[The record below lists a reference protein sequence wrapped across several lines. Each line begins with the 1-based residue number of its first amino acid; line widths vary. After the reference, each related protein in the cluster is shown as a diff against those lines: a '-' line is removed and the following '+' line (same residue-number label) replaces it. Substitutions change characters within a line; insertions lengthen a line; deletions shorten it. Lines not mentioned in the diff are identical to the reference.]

1 MERSGWEEHHE
12 LGWMEGDVW
21 CSTEGGGGV
30 RRRWRKAGNVQEG
43 EDKEEH
49 RVIMQRQRQT
59 RDSPAEGALNEMK
72 VNERD

>member
-1 MERSGWEEHHE
+1 M
-12 LGWMEGDVW
+12 
-21 CSTEGGGGV
+21 
-30 RRRWRKAGNVQEG
+30 QEG